1 MRVVLSSS
9 TAEAVST
16 VVTMIVDKIESHPA
30 SVIGLATGKTME
42 AVYAEWVRV
51 AQDRSLKLD
60 QSFYFMLDEYVGLPD
75 QHPESFRVY
84 IQRRLLNPLELKK
97 SQISFPPAFGS
108 NLEKDASDYERLL
121 KESGGI
127 DLQLLGVGTN
137 GHIGFNEP
145 GSEKTSRT
153 RRVKLT
159 TETREAN
166 KVHFPEGNM
175 PAEAL
180 SMGIGTILEAKS
192 LVLLATGK
200 SKADVI
206 KYLMNH
212 HDDSKCPIT
221 YLKSHADFTLVLDP
235 DAASKINLKI

>member
-16 VVTMIVDKIESHPA
+16 VVIMIVDKIESHPA
-30 SVIGLATGKTME
+30 SVIGLATGRTME
-42 AVYAEWVRV
+42 PVYAEWVKV
-51 AQDRSLKLD
+51 AQERLLKLD

-75 QHPESFRVY
+75 PHPESFKAY
-84 IQRRLLNPLELKK
+84 IQKRLLNPLDIKN
-97 SQISFPPAFGS
+97 SQISFPPAVGS
-108 NLEKDASDYERLL
+108 NLEMNALDYERLL

-145 GSEKTSRT
+145 GSDKYSRT
-153 RRVKLT
+153 RLVKLT
-159 TETREAN
+159 QETREAN
-166 KVHFPEGNM
+166 KNHFPEGHM
-175 PAEAL
+175 PREAL

-200 SKADVI
+200 SKADAI

-212 HDDSKCPIT
+212 HDDSNCPIT
-221 YLKSHADFTLVLDP
+221 FLKSHPDFTLVIDP